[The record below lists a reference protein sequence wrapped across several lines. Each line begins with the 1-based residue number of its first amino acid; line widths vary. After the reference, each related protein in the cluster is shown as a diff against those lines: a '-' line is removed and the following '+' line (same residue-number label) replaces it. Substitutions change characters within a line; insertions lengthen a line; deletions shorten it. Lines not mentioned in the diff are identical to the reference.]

1 MPRETA
7 PASKTTSRPGS
18 AADEATQETG
28 LLIREVLRLMERNLE
43 ARTSTEDVTIGIWM
57 FLRALWQHDGAT
69 QRELSR
75 LVGIKEPSTVA
86 TLTRM
91 EERGFIRRERDTV
104 DRRRIHVWLTPLGW
118 ELRPKLQPMVA
129 AMREEAYRGLDDVE
143 REQLRKLLA
152 KLREN
157 LTSNA
162 SRKAS

>member
-1 MPRETA
+1 
-7 PASKTTSRPGS
+7 
-18 AADEATQETG
+18 
-28 LLIREVLRLMERNLE
+28 
-43 ARTSTEDVTIGIWM
+43 M

-129 AMREEAYRGLDDVE
+129 AMREEAYRGLDDDE

-157 LTSNA
+157 LTTNA